1 MTNSSDR
8 QGLLFILVGPP
19 GVGKNALIN
28 AVLNE
33 TENLRQL
40 ATATTRPMR
49 PTEAPGRE
57 HHFVS
62 TEQFHKMIDNHE
74 LLEWQQVHLNLYGIP
89 RQTVEEAIAS
99 GQDLTADI
107 DVLGATYIRS
117 LYPDNVV
124 LIFIKPPSTEAL
136 ESRMRARGEPKDE
149 IAQRM
154 KRVMMEMNYAPL
166 CDYQLVNDHFEQA
179 ANRLEEIIQY
189 ERLQHEKKNN
199 GYRSKFQH
207 VVSAIGLRDGQVLYC
222 PTPPHFPQDEIAV
235 GELPHS
241 AALRVMQQAG
251 ITFAQLMTGTEDNL
265 PHQGSFIP
273 PASISVV
280 PVDDRQQIMFTY
292 IVLLSS
298 ASHIPPGWTWRSPD
312 EAGLPQDILEAMQ
325 PQPELSSSS

>member
-28 AVLNE
+28 ALLNE

-40 ATATTRPMR
+40 ATATTRSIR

-74 LLEWQQVHLNLYGIP
+74 LLEWQKVHLNLYGIP

-124 LIFIKPPSTEAL
+124 LIFIKPPSIEDL
-136 ESRMRARGEPKDE
+136 ETRMRTRGEPEDE

-154 KRVMMEMNYAPL
+154 KRVVMEMNYAPL

-179 ANRLEEIIQY
+179 ANRLKEIIQY

-207 VVSAIGLRDGQVLYC
+207 IVSVVGLHDGRVLYR
-222 PTPPHFPQDEIAV
+222 PHFPHFPQDEIEV

-251 ITFAQLMTGTEDNL
+251 VNSARLMTDTDDNL

-273 PASISVV
+273 PASINVSA
-280 PVDDRQQIMFTY
+280 VDDKQQITFTY
-292 IVLLSS
+292 IVLLNSVSS
-298 ASHIPPGWTWRSPD
+298 IPPGWTWVSPD
-312 EAGLPQDILEAMQ
+312 DAGLPQDILEALE